1 MNWLG
6 LLLSLMKG
14 TKFYA
19 YLAVAGLVA
28 VVVAFFKGESVGRAA
43 VEAKQAAKER
53 HDVDAVNRA
62 RAKARAMTDEE
73 LKKALEKWT
82 IKD

>member
-1 MNWLG
+1 MDWIG

-14 TKFYA
+14 TQFYA
-19 YLAVAGLVA
+19 YLAVAGLIA
-28 VVVAFFKGESVGRAA
+28 IIFAFFKGESVGRATA
-43 VEAKQAAKER
+43 EAAQAAKER

-82 IKD
+82 IR